1 MDHSIQD
8 LEFLNLEGLD
18 ADTACSLR
26 SFLVEDELHDN
37 GEKSQLLQQDPEAIQ
52 GGFEEAEQPQYHNVN
67 HGDITVTMGMPI
79 STMGYHMQHPA
90 ANTMVNH
97 HPAMYSYMNHQ
108 PTIMSYPG
116 MFPTAGPNYYVSPGP
131 APGFPTHQMNNSP
144 SYGGYQQGG
153 GNHNKRK
160 PGGGPGGRSRFSPR
174 KEIPNGHHHGGEPTY
189 YHHPGPSAYHHH
201 HNGPYFPN
209 NIVQAATGLPIVMH
223 PQPVPTYIPSH
234 PAPQVQVPAP
244 ASPVIYQH
252 LTFAQSPLP
261 AEIVATLAA
270 PPEEIEETP
279 PLQEIPPPPPVSVPE
294 EIIVAPEPAA
304 AAPPPPPPSVPT
316 PPPPKE
322 EPVVAVVATPEIS
335 APAVAVEMPE
345 EPVVVE
351 SGAKSWASLFKKPAS
366 SGVAPPS
373 IDKPTA
379 RVEPFTA
386 TVPIANHPKPSGPVA
401 ASAEQSRRPVQTR
414 RRACSWRGLGPRF
427 TMRGPCRW
435 RSMSL
440 L

>member
-1 MDHSIQD
+1 
-8 LEFLNLEGLD
+8 
-18 ADTACSLR
+18 
-26 SFLVEDELHDN
+26 
-37 GEKSQLLQQDPEAIQ
+37 
-52 GGFEEAEQPQYHNVN
+52 
-67 HGDITVTMGMPI
+67 MGMPI

-234 PAPQVQVPAP
+234 PAPQVQVFLKLFFRR
-244 ASPVIYQH
+244 VTNIFNLCLIYRFLH
-252 LTFAQSPLP
+252 LQ
-261 AEIVATLAA
+261 
-270 PPEEIEETP
+270 
-279 PLQEIPPPPPVSVPE
+279 
-294 EIIVAPEPAA
+294 
-304 AAPPPPPPSVPT
+304 
-316 PPPPKE
+316 
-322 EPVVAVVATPEIS
+322 
-335 APAVAVEMPE
+335 
-345 EPVVVE
+345 
-351 SGAKSWASLFKKPAS
+351 
-366 SGVAPPS
+366 
-373 IDKPTA
+373 
-379 RVEPFTA
+379 
-386 TVPIANHPKPSGPVA
+386 
-401 ASAEQSRRPVQTR
+401 VQ
-414 RRACSWRGLGPRF
+414 
-427 TMRGPCRW
+427 
-435 RSMSL
+435 
-440 L
+440 